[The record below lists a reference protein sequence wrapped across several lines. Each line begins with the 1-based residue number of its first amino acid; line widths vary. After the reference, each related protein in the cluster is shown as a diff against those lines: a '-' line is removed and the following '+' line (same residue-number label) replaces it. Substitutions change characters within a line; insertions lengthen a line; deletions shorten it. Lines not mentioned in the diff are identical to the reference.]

1 MKDAGRPPTKKLVNS
16 EALLEFI
23 LAFIAAGILLV
34 GLVRIGI
41 WFGANYAKSHYH
53 YQEGRFFAGNIMAYN
68 QTSRNSTAPVSI
80 GGNATYPDL
89 PYQRL
94 NLTEDWL
101 FGKDPEYTI
110 TGKNYTVATVSADE
124 ICRLPPSQG
133 GCLGEP
139 GCGSDPETLNMEC
152 PCYVHCVCD
161 IEMNKTITKMNNEI
175 AEHNGTIS
183 DYEGQISELAPLI
196 RDKCHWFDPRCW
208 FRSQEPKL
216 DDQSKK
222 DIKQAITVF
231 WDNRNQTI
239 VDRDVLKN
247 KTENYP
253 PCCDETNS
261 TLQKECL
268 KRTDL
273 NANGLWCSG
282 TATNFKARFQNEYN
296 DLADSIE
303 KLNQTNKAI
312 LDAPATF
319 IPPWP
324 HIFLA
329 SAAIIPYCEWWYPDN
344 QAAQNACCKS
354 DSIFTNILK
363 WFGILPDP
371 GILRNCRQP
380 SPPDCLGDNN
390 STCSLEKVYERNRD
404 VLIPEAQVRQANLT
418 YIIDHLDDCC
428 SIYPRDF
435 ENQTKC
441 LNRVSSGG
449 AP

>member
-1 MKDAGRPPTKKLVNS
+1 MKDAGKPPTKKLVNS

-41 WFGANYAKSHYH
+41 WFGANYAKSHYN
-53 YQEGRFFAGNIMAYN
+53 YQQGRFFAGNIMAYN
-68 QTSRNSTAPVSI
+68 QTGRNSTAPVSI

-94 NLTEDWL
+94 NLTEDWV
-101 FGKDPEYTI
+101 FGSSPEYTI
-110 TGKNYTVATVSADE
+110 TGKNYTVATMSADE
-124 ICRLPPSQG
+124 ICRGICVGQ
-133 GCLGEP
+133 P
-139 GCGSDPETLNMEC
+139 GCGNEEETLNMEC
-152 PCYVHCVCD
+152 PCYVHCICD

-196 RDKCHWFDPRCW
+196 STCRWYDPRCW

-222 DIKQAITVF
+222 DIKQAVVVF

-239 VDRDVLKN
+239 VERDVLIN

-253 PCCDETNS
+253 PCCDQANS
-261 TLQKECL
+261 TLQQECL
-268 KRTDL
+268 KRADL

-282 TATNFKARFQNEYN
+282 TATNFKARFQREYN
-296 DLADSIE
+296 DLADS
-303 KLNQTNKAI
+303 NKSLTDANYGI
-312 LDAPATF
+312 LDY
-319 IPPWP
+319 PP
-324 HIFLA
+324 HFFLGVLT
-329 SAAIIPYCEWWYPDN
+329 SANVIYWCEWWNPNNLDN
-344 QAAQNACCKS
+344 QNNCCK
-354 DSIFTNILK
+354 DDGFWNWLAKLLGMVFETGEK
-363 WFGILPDP
+363 H
-371 GILRNCRQP
+371 RNCRQP
-380 SPPDCLGDNN
+380 TPSDCLGDNN
-390 STCSLEKVYERNRD
+390 STCSLEKAYWRNRD
-404 VLIPEAQVRQANLT
+404 LIQEIEVRQANLT

-428 SIYPRDF
+428 SNYPEDF

-441 LNRVSSGG
+441 LNRVSSGN